1 MKLLR
6 LLAIMAFASTG
17 LLSLAS
23 AQSPTI
29 TGVVVKDT
37 KCSYKVGGHNNPCS
51 IGPGM
56 TLSINGSNFGK
67 PGGTVTLCD
76 CPATTVVAWTSG
88 QVIVIVNSVT
98 PNASLYLETIGGS
111 FSNTVPYNPLGPAIT
126 SIVVGDCT
134 YVPDQSPNLCK
145 IAPGTQFTI
154 NGSYFGPS
162 TGGGIVITC
171 TSCGGGNAT
180 IDSWN
185 PNWLTNPSPYN
196 NQIVATASQAICGST
211 IAVWTDTMWSNY
223 VPYTVC

>member
-6 LLAIMAFASTG
+6 LLGIMAFASTG

-29 TGVVVKDT
+29 TGVVVKDP

-76 CPATTVVAWTSG
+76 RPPTTVVAWKSG

-111 FSNTVPYNPLGPAIT
+111 FSNTVPYNPLGP
-126 SIVVGDCT
+126 
-134 YVPDQSPNLCK
+134 
-145 IAPGTQFTI
+145 
-154 NGSYFGPS
+154 
-162 TGGGIVITC
+162 
-171 TSCGGGNAT
+171 
-180 IDSWN
+180 
-185 PNWLTNPSPYN
+185 
-196 NQIVATASQAICGST
+196 
-211 IAVWTDTMWSNY
+211 
-223 VPYTVC
+223 